1 MMMVFAFG
9 ISRPLS
15 MIVVQTRTS
24 IFPAMK
30 SRHHAFQFVRIHL
43 AVPDFNSGR
52 RTKIDD
58 PITHSLDGRYA
69 IVQEEYLT
77 LPFELAINRRANESL
92 IVSRHDCFYGQAI
105 ERRRL
110 NS

>member
-1 MMMVFAFG
+1 
-9 ISRPLS
+9 
-15 MIVVQTRTS
+15 
-24 IFPAMK
+24 MK

-58 PITHSLDGRYA
+58 PITHPLDGRYA

-77 LPFELAINRRANESL
+77 LPFQLAINRRANESL